1 MKKWAY
7 FLLFLFLNFAAL
19 ALGGLFTKA
28 GVASDWYQDLNKAP
42 WTPPGWVFGAAWT
55 FLMLCYSV
63 FLAFLFQNTE
73 NRVKFW
79 AIYALQWIFN
89 VAWNPLFFKLHLT
102 QLALVDL
109 FALFLIILITFQ
121 NAQSM
126 AIWKKLFLL
135 PYALWLVIAI
145 SLNIFIVLMN

>member
-73 NRVKFW
+73 RRTKLW
-79 AIYALQWIFN
+79 AIYALQWILN
-89 VAWNPLFFKLHLT
+89 VAWNPLFFALHLT
-102 QLALVDL
+102 QWAMFDLLALFSMIL
-109 FALFLIILITFQ
+109 FTFRF
-121 NAQSM
+121 AHSM
-126 AIWKKLFLL
+126 LLWQKLFLL
-135 PYALWLVIAI
+135 PYALWIIVAM
-145 SLNIFIVLMN
+145 SLNSFVILMN